1 MHLKSLLISIL
12 LLSGLNSFSQT
23 KSEWSV
29 EANLGLPINLS
40 HPITIKQQGHPDLN
54 FKAKFYS
61 KPFKQP
67 FFYVYRFSKWKNDKG
82 WQLEMMHQKLYLKNP
97 PKEVQYFS
105 ITHGYNLIMLSR
117 AFKVSVFKEKDF
129 IFSVGSGIILAHA
142 ENMVRGKEFD
152 QEQSFNK
159 MGYYLTG
166 PVLNLAIAKR
176 INLSNRFYLN
186 IETKFNTSY
195 AKVPIVDG
203 EAWLVHS
210 AFSFIGGVGYTFI
223 K

>member
-1 MHLKSLLISIL
+1 MVLKSLFITGILFLSI
-12 LLSGLNSFSQT
+12 NSFSQE
-23 KSEWSV
+23 KSEWSL
-29 EANLGLPINLS
+29 EANFGLPINLV
-40 HPITIKQQGHPDLN
+40 HPITIEQQGHPDLN
-54 FKAKFYS
+54 FKAHFYS
-61 KPFKQP
+61 EPFKQP
-67 FFYVYRFSKWKNDKG
+67 FFYVYRFNKWRNEKG

-117 AFKVSVFKEKDF
+117 AFKVSIFNEKDF
-129 IFSVGSGIILAHA
+129 IISIGSGVILAHA

-152 QEQSFNK
+152 QQQSFNN

-176 INLSNRFYLN
+176 FNLSNRFYFN
-186 IETKFNTSY
+186 VETKFNTSY

-203 EAWLVHS
+203 EATLVHS
-210 AFSFIGGVGYTFI
+210 AFSFTGGIGYSFI
-223 K
+223 Q